1 MTIRRGD
8 ILWADL
14 GMFPTTSVQGGVR
27 PVIVVSN
34 NKANTYSSVITV
46 VPLTSRIYKKRYLP
60 THVFISKYDMTGIRK
75 GSLAL
80 AEQVRVHAA
89 GGLRRAQGERIGQ
102 RANRLGNLLHRR
114 EVCGH
119 GRRIRTIFR
128 LFRFFEPHRRAGR
141 TPHPAPL
148 RRQKRR
154 VQAVARRAFWTGENH
169 ERHGRLHSRN
179 VLVYCTVCR
188 RRAQDPPAGNRS
200 FAHEVDSL
208 SCFEPCAHAAGD
220 LSLIH
225 I

>member
-80 AEQVRVHAA
+80 AEQVMSISTKCIIEKCGRVNKWSLDRVLKAVRIQM
-89 GGLRRAQGERIGQ
+89 GMEGE
-102 RANRLGNLLHRR
+102 
-114 EVCGH
+114 GH
-119 GRRIRTIFR
+119 VWIF
-128 LFRFFEPHRRAGR
+128 P
-141 TPHPAPL
+141 
-148 RRQKRR
+148 
-154 VQAVARRAFWTGENH
+154 VQ
-169 ERHGRLHSRN
+169 LP
-179 VLVYCTVCR
+179 VCR
-188 RRAQDPPAGNRS
+188 VTVAYYDPFKILQEFLADPVKRKPVYVLG
-200 FAHEVDSL
+200 
-208 SCFEPCAHAAGD
+208 
-220 LSLIH
+220 IH
-225 I
+225 DACRK

>member
-80 AEQVRVHAA
+80 AEQVMSISTKCIIEKMRKSEQVEP
-89 GGLRRAQGERIGQ
+89 GSGTESSTDSD
-102 RANRLGNLLHRR
+102 GN
-114 EVCGH
+114 G
-119 GRRIRTIFR
+119 
-128 LFRFFEPHRRAGR
+128 
-141 TPHPAPL
+141 
-148 RRQKRR
+148 
-154 VQAVARRAFWTGENH
+154 
-169 ERHGRLHSRN
+169 
-179 VLVYCTVCR
+179 R
-188 RRAQDPPAGNRS
+188 RRA
-200 FAHEVDSL
+200 
-208 SCFEPCAHAAGD
+208 
-220 LSLIH
+220 
-225 I
+225 

>member
-80 AEQVRVHAA
+80 AEQVMSISTKCIIEKCGRVNKWSLDRVLKAVRIQMGMEGEGRKIRIDRNQTKEKRIA
-89 GGLRRAQGERIGQ
+89 QYLRQVGNPYLVCIGNVKVKI
-102 RANRLGNLLHRR
+102 RFANNGVSFEDAFEELL
-114 EVCGH
+114 
-119 GRRIRTIFR
+119 
-128 LFRFFEPHRRAGR
+128 
-141 TPHPAPL
+141 
-148 RRQKRR
+148 
-154 VQAVARRAFWTGENH
+154 
-169 ERHGRLHSRN
+169 
-179 VLVYCTVCR
+179 
-188 RRAQDPPAGNRS
+188 
-200 FAHEVDSL
+200 L
-208 SCFEPCAHAAGD
+208 SV
-220 LSLIH
+220 
-225 I
+225 

>member
-80 AEQVRVHAA
+80 AEQVMSISTKCIIEKCGRVNKWSLDRVLKAV
-89 GGLRRAQGERIGQ
+89 RIQMGMEKTFHHHY
-102 RANRLGNLLHRR
+102 LYLLPN
-114 EVCGH
+114 E
-119 GRRIRTIFR
+119 F
-128 LFRFFEPHRRAGR
+128 
-141 TPHPAPL
+141 
-148 RRQKRR
+148 
-154 VQAVARRAFWTGENH
+154 
-169 ERHGRLHSRN
+169 
-179 VLVYCTVCR
+179 
-188 RRAQDPPAGNRS
+188 
-200 FAHEVDSL
+200 
-208 SCFEPCAHAAGD
+208 
-220 LSLIH
+220 LSLNTHVICSYFYLDFFSCVTYH
-225 I
+225 TN

>member
-80 AEQVRVHAA
+80 AEQVMSISTKCIIEKCGRVNKWSLDRVLKAVQIQM
-89 GGLRRAQGERIGQ
+89 GMEGE
-102 RANRLGNLLHRR
+102 
-114 EVCGH
+114 GH
-119 GRRIRTIFR
+119 DVRGI
-128 LFRFFEPHRRAGR
+128 
-141 TPHPAPL
+141 
-148 RRQKRR
+148 
-154 VQAVARRAFWTGENH
+154 
-169 ERHGRLHSRN
+169 
-179 VLVYCTVCR
+179 
-188 RRAQDPPAGNRS
+188 
-200 FAHEVDSL
+200 
-208 SCFEPCAHAAGD
+208 
-220 LSLIH
+220 
-225 I
+225 

>member
-80 AEQVRVHAA
+80 AEQVMSISTKCIIEKCGRVNKWSLDRVLKAVRIQMGMEGEGHD
-89 GGLRRAQGERIGQ
+89 GRRNNRNYLEQDFSDVDINEMTDLRMIKADRNKSLQERRDIFLNKVGNPYLVRIGNMKVKV
-102 RANRLGNLLHRR
+102 RFANNGISMEQAFENMLLS
-114 EVCGH
+114 V
-119 GRRIRTIFR
+119 
-128 LFRFFEPHRRAGR
+128 
-141 TPHPAPL
+141 
-148 RRQKRR
+148 
-154 VQAVARRAFWTGENH
+154 
-169 ERHGRLHSRN
+169 
-179 VLVYCTVCR
+179 
-188 RRAQDPPAGNRS
+188 
-200 FAHEVDSL
+200 
-208 SCFEPCAHAAGD
+208 
-220 LSLIH
+220 
-225 I
+225 

>member
-80 AEQVRVHAA
+80 AEQVMSISTKCIIEKCGRVNKWSLDRVLKAVRIQMGMEGEGHDSRNYLDQDFSDVDINEMTD
-89 GGLRRAQGERIGQ
+89 LRMIKTDRNKSLQERRDIFLNKVGNPYLVRIGNMKVKV
-102 RANRLGNLLHRR
+102 RFANNGISMEQAFENMLLS
-114 EVCGH
+114 V
-119 GRRIRTIFR
+119 
-128 LFRFFEPHRRAGR
+128 
-141 TPHPAPL
+141 
-148 RRQKRR
+148 
-154 VQAVARRAFWTGENH
+154 
-169 ERHGRLHSRN
+169 
-179 VLVYCTVCR
+179 
-188 RRAQDPPAGNRS
+188 
-200 FAHEVDSL
+200 
-208 SCFEPCAHAAGD
+208 
-220 LSLIH
+220 
-225 I
+225 

>member
-80 AEQVRVHAA
+80 AEQVMSISTKCIIEKCGRVNKCSLDRVLKAVRIQM
-89 GGLRRAQGERIGQ
+89 GMEGE
-102 RANRLGNLLHRR
+102 
-114 EVCGH
+114 GH
-119 GRRIRTIFR
+119 DCRRI
-128 LFRFFEPHRRAGR
+128 
-141 TPHPAPL
+141 
-148 RRQKRR
+148 
-154 VQAVARRAFWTGENH
+154 
-169 ERHGRLHSRN
+169 
-179 VLVYCTVCR
+179 
-188 RRAQDPPAGNRS
+188 
-200 FAHEVDSL
+200 
-208 SCFEPCAHAAGD
+208 
-220 LSLIH
+220 
-225 I
+225 

>member
-80 AEQVRVHAA
+80 AEQVMSISTKCIIEKMRKSEQVEPRS
-89 GGLRRAQGERIGQ
+89 GTESSTDSD
-102 RANRLGNLLHRR
+102 GNGR
-114 EVCGH
+114 EDYITVTN
-119 GRRIRTIFR
+119 IYFR
-128 LFRFFEPHRRAGR
+128 
-141 TPHPAPL
+141 
-148 RRQKRR
+148 
-154 VQAVARRAFWTGENH
+154 
-169 ERHGRLHSRN
+169 
-179 VLVYCTVCR
+179 
-188 RRAQDPPAGNRS
+188 
-200 FAHEVDSL
+200 
-208 SCFEPCAHAAGD
+208 
-220 LSLIH
+220 
-225 I
+225 